1 MAETNHGGFTRGD
14 LLRGGAALGALAT
27 LGPAAALAQG
37 GPGRS
42 AAMGNIGLLAL
53 FNSATLNGEA
63 LFSYGSAAYGTAEI
77 GEMATIALRINTRTG
92 NPESPTT
99 RTFDIYVEEFARYGA
114 MLERVG
120 RDALAKGQPVSARSK
135 FLRAS
140 SYYGQALF
148 FVLGTSRPG
157 REPNIF
163 RACERNWLAAV
174 PLFDPPGE
182 RLEITTTEGVKM
194 PAYFFRP
201 DASGEPRPTVII
213 CNGSDGQNVDLVSQG
228 QAAGLER
235 GYNVLLFEGPGQMSP
250 LFLDEIPFPPD
261 WAGVIAPIVETLFAR
276 PDVDSERIAAVGISL
291 NGMVL
296 SSAAAKVG
304 GLAAVV
310 LEPGAVSLGN
320 LWGDQRS
327 IAAVREA
334 QGAPAA
340 ERARIKREVN
350 VGVRQ
355 EWPTLDAEERF
366 LLSKR
371 GELYTRQ
378 QLLDARAGR
387 APSDYFG
394 LLEAVLAFNY
404 GQDLR
409 RIRVPT
415 LITHNQDDQFMKN
428 QSPWA
433 FSLLQSLAPEDR
445 KLAFLDASIG
455 GQLHDQPVGPQVGQ
469 EIVFDWLG
477 ERLGV

>member
-1 MAETNHGGFTRGD
+1 MSDGNGSSFTRAD
-14 LLRGGAALGALAT
+14 LLRGGAAFGALAA

-37 GPGRS
+37 GSTRS
-42 AAMGNIGLLAL
+42 AAMGNVGALSL

-63 LFSYGSAAYGTAEI
+63 LFSYGATAYGTAEI
-77 GEMATIALRINTRTG
+77 GEIATIALRINTRSG
-92 NPESPTT
+92 NPETPTT
-99 RTFDIYVEEFARYGA
+99 RTFDIYVEEFSRFAA
-114 MLERVG
+114 MLERAA
-120 RDALAKGQPVSARSK
+120 RDALAKGQRVSARSK

-140 SYYGQALF
+140 SYYAQALF
-148 FVLGTSRPG
+148 FVLGTSRPA

-182 RLEITTTEGVKM
+182 VLEITTSAGVKM

-201 DASGEPRPTVII
+201 DASGEPRPTVIV

-228 QAAGLER
+228 QAAGLAR

-261 WAGVIAPIVETLFAR
+261 WSGVVAPIVETLVAR
-276 PDVDSERIAAVGISL
+276 PDVDSDGIAAIGISL

-296 SSAAAKVG
+296 SSAAARVG
-304 GLAAVV
+304 GLAAIV
-310 LEPGAVSLGN
+310 LQPGAVSLGN

-327 IAAVREA
+327 ITAVREA

-340 ERARIKREVN
+340 VRAQIRREVN
-350 VGVRQ
+350 AGVKQ
-355 EWPTLDAEERF
+355 AWPTLNAEERF
-366 LLSKR
+366 LISKR

-387 APSDYFG
+387 PPSDYVG

-409 RIRVPT
+409 RIAVPT
-415 LITHNQDDQFMKN
+415 LVTHNQDDQFMKN

-433 FSLLQSLAPEDR
+433 FRLLTSLAPADKQLE
-445 KLAFLDASIG
+445 FLGASIG